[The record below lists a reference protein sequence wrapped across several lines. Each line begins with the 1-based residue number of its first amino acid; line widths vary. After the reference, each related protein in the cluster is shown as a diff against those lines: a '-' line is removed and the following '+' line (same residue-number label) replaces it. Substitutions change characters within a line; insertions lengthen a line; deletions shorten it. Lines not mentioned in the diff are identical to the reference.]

1 MVAIASPFVILIAAY
16 NIWVPQRNIALSEAM
31 VTEACSDALQTLNE
45 RSYEFSN
52 PDIINAS
59 SASNLAAARHI
70 LTDETENIRCE
81 VEYGTTR
88 EFFVTRLVTDGADV
102 TRELRLKEQN

>member
-1 MVAIASPFVILIAAY
+1 MVAIASPFVVLIAAY

-31 VTEACSDALQTLNE
+31 VAEACSDALQALNE
-45 RSYEFSN
+45 RSYEFVD
-52 PDIINAS
+52 PDILDTS
-59 SASNLAAARHI
+59 SASKLASARYI
-70 LTDETENIRCE
+70 LTDETENVRCE